1 MLLYQTTSARGQRF
15 HKQVV
20 ALRRLRLWVQDREIG
35 REIGSPRASV
45 LLSFSAPDRAQL
57 AGHRPA
63 DATIGPL
70 RATLAAVAECAAPH
84 GTRPSVRTRRLGTSR
99 VRFRARQVIARLCAK
114 IAQATRLALQL
125 HFRFEMGAA
134 CFGLVSSSPE

>member
-1 MLLYQTTSARGQRF
+1 MLSYQTNGARGQRF

-63 DATIGPL
+63 DATIGPFARL
-70 RATLAAVAECAAPH
+70 SPPSLNALRLMERATA
-84 GTRPSVRTRRLGTSR
+84 S
-99 VRFRARQVIARLCAK
+99 ARGV
-114 IAQATRLALQL
+114 
-125 HFRFEMGAA
+125 
-134 CFGLVSSSPE
+134 